1 MSGQDSSGNQLDP
14 GDQWN
19 YCQCGKWV
27 IKKNYLTSQRGKR
40 MVILTFRDIHELER
54 SRGVWEKAVGESG
67 WQESQLLALHRD
79 TDL

>member
-1 MSGQDSSGNQLDP
+1 M
-14 GDQWN
+14 
-19 YCQCGKWV
+19 

>member
-1 MSGQDSSGNQLDP
+1 
-14 GDQWN
+14 
-19 YCQCGKWV
+19 
-27 IKKNYLTSQRGKR
+27 

-67 WQESQLLALHRD
+67 CQESQLLALHRD